1 MALESIHKCRYWQT
15 KILFRII
22 AHMKDLLTFL
32 TVDAI
37 AWISDNIA
45 VPIAG
50 GIGAGINWLLNKRK
64 NNAEAKTV
72 ELSNEEKVLD
82 KWIKW
87 SEKMESELT
96 EVKNE
101 LHQQKVDC
109 DADTQHLQG
118 QIVELEHRVLELE
131 RENNEL
137 KKRA

>member
-1 MALESIHKCRYWQT
+1 
-15 KILFRII
+15 
-22 AHMKDLLTFL
+22 MKYLLTFL

-50 GIGAGINWLLNKRK
+50 GIGAGINWLFNKRK

-72 ELSNEEKVLD
+72 ELSNEERIID

-109 DADTQHLQG
+109 DADTQRLQA
-118 QIVELEHRVLELE
+118 QIAELENRVLELE
-131 RENNEL
+131 RENHEL
-137 KKRA
+137 KKKA